1 MNILLFLTP
10 KNDVAYLYD
19 DFTLRQALEKMEFH
33 RYSAIPVLD
42 REGHYVG
49 TITEGDLLWEI
60 KNRCSLDM
68 RQAEGIP
75 LDQIPRRT
83 CNEPVRVDTTME
95 MLIEKALN
103 QNFVPVVD
111 DRGCFIGLV
120 KRKEIIRY
128 CYERMQDCPAGFA
141 TRLEKEGPATQEL
154 SFRIATEEDIPLILY
169 YIKQLADYEQLG
181 QEVTATEEVL
191 REYLFR
197 QRRAEVLIGET
208 EGQPVGYALF
218 FHNLVSTWRICT
230 SIPLTGGKAM
240 DGCSSGIWRRLLWN
254 GSVCGWNGPAWT
266 GTRLPAG
273 FTRHWGR
280 APWRAGPPTG
290 WTAKPWPDWRNEK
303 IKKRASV

>member
-10 KNDVAYLYD
+10 KNDVAYLYE

-42 REGHYVG
+42 REGRYVG

-60 KNRCSLDM
+60 KNRRSLDM
-68 RQAEGIP
+68 RRAEGVP
-75 LDQIPRRT
+75 LTQIPRRT

-197 QRRAEVLIGET
+197 QRRAEVLIGEI

-218 FHNLVSTWRICT
+218 FHNFSTILGRAGIYLEDLYVH
-230 SIPLTGGKAM
+230 PAYRGK
-240 DGCSSGIWRRLLWN
+240 GYGRLFLRRLAQIALERQCVRLEWASLDWN
-254 GSVCGWNGPAWT
+254 EAAGRFYKALGARPMEGWIT
-266 GTRLPAG
+266 YRLDGEALA
-273 FTRHWGR
+273 RL
-280 APWRAGPPTG
+280 A
-290 WTAKPWPDWRNEK
+290 E
-303 IKKRASV
+303 